1 MLSPSILSSLYLSAV
16 VWSVPDI
23 VCSTSCKPKLEAAL
37 ASVEGAEISV
47 FNLASKE
54 ICLED
59 GFDEAAAAESL
70 SAIGYPVSTKKRIDN
85 CRPAPKSLWSDV
97 KGDVKVVST
106 GERISLRKVYV
117 EGKYTLVDFGASWC
131 GPCVKSTHLLADLL
145 PKRTDFAVRAVELE
159 DMDKAFETPV
169 AFQHLSGASGL
180 PWYILLD
187 DSGREVYTGNNI
199 DEALSLLP

>member
-1 MLSPSILSSLYLSAV
+1 MFPLILSSVCFSAV
-16 VWSVPDI
+16 VWSVPDV

-37 ASVEGAEISV
+37 ASVEGAEIAV

-59 GFDEAAAAESL
+59 GFDEAAAAQAL
-70 SAIGYPVSTKKRIDN
+70 SDIGYPVSTKKRTEG

-106 GERISLRKVYV
+106 GERVPLRKVYV

-131 GPCVKSTHLLADLL
+131 GPCVKSTHLLSDLL
-145 PKRTDFAVRAVELE
+145 LKRTDLAVRAIELE
-159 DMDKAFETPV
+159 DMNKAFETPV
-169 AFQHLSGASGL
+169 AFQHLSSASGL

-187 DSGREVYTGNNI
+187 EQGREIYTGNEI
-199 DEALSLLP
+199 DEALALLP